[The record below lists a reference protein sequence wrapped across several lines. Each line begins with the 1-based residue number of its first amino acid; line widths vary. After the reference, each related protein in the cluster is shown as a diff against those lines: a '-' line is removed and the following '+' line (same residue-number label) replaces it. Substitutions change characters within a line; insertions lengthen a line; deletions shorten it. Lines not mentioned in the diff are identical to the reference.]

1 MELRRGLIRGAVL
14 IGLVMGGCAS
24 TREMLGGGGNN
35 GQTYTLNASPKVPAA
50 AGQVSVSTEKNG
62 NHTVDIKVEHMA
74 EPQKVFEGA
83 STYVVW
89 LIAPGS
95 PPTNIGVLP
104 VDKDLKG
111 SLETKTPFRTF
122 RVEVTA
128 EATPSATQPT
138 DDNRVMSASIRLP
151 S

>member
-1 MELRRGLIRGAVL
+1 MELRQVLIRGAVL
-14 IGLVMGGCAS
+14 VGLVMGGCAT
-24 TREMLGGGGNN
+24 TREMMGGGNN

-50 AGQVSVSTEKNG
+50 TGKVSVSTEKNG
-62 NHTVDIKVEHMA
+62 NHTVDINVERLA

-95 PPTNIGVLP
+95 APTNIGVLP
-104 VDKDLKG
+104 LDSDLKG
-111 SLETKTPFRTF
+111 SLETKTPFKTF

-128 EATPSATQPT
+128 ETTASATQPT
-138 DDNRVMSASIRLP
+138 DTNRVMTASVRLP

>member
-1 MELRRGLIRGAVL
+1 MELRQGLIRGAVL
-14 IGLVMGGCAS
+14 IGLVLGGCAS
-24 TREMLGGGGNN
+24 TREMLGGGNN
-35 GQTYTLNASPKVPAA
+35 GQTYTLTTTPKVPAA
-50 AGQVSVSTEKNG
+50 SGQVSVSTEKDG
-62 NHTVDIKVEHMA
+62 NHTVDIKVQHMA
-74 EPQKVFEGA
+74 EPEKVFEGT

-95 PPTNIGVLP
+95 APTNIGVLP

-111 SLETKTPFRTF
+111 NLETKTPFKNF

-128 EATPSATQPT
+128 EASPAATQPT
-138 DDNRVMSASIRLP
+138 DGNRVMSASIRLP

>member
-1 MELRRGLIRGAVL
+1 MELRQVLIRGAVL
-14 IGLVMGGCAS
+14 VGLVMGGCAT
-24 TREMLGGGGNN
+24 TREMMGGGNN

-50 AGQVSVSTEKNG
+50 AGQVSVSTEKDG
-62 NHTVDIKVEHMA
+62 NHTVDIKVQHMA

-111 SLETKTPFRTF
+111 TLQTKTPFRTF
-122 RVEVTA
+122 QVEVTA
-128 EATPSATQPT
+128 EPTASATQPT
-138 DDNRVMSASIRLP
+138 DTNRVMSASVRLP